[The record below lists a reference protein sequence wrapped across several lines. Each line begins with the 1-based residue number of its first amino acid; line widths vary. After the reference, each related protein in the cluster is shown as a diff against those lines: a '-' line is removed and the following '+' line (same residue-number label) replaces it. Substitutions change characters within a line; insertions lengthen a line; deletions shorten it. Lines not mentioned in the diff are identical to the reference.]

1 MKIAET
7 SFLAGADDKLA
18 AVDTYKQSTAANPL
32 SVYLDSSTIDPGQ
45 LQSLAGMSAVDE
57 ATQLANIAKTTA
69 LPLKPENVISG
80 FINRDSQ
87 IQSAF
92 SSLDPG
98 LQKFLTGVKG
108 GAKIRIVDGKLKTD
122 FKLSSMAN
130 VAGVKTMINV
140 MGGKKGLIDSID
152 VASKINFTSNLLK
165 VAAKMGVPN
174 AYSTIAENIKDN
186 EVLNAVTR
194 NILPSVIVTSNT
206 NMLSNISFSVKNG
219 RVKCVMPKF
228 TAKFAA
234 NFKLPAGILPGEL
247 GNLGATISGS
257 FSRINGRWVTSVN
270 TKGRVRINANTLLNV
285 SSDFRKVM
293 GAANTKSRSSWKVN
307 ASANQ
312 SFSGAN
318 VPVYRRP
325 GLIKYETVTAT
336 GRPVV
341 RYKFANGS
349 QREYETNDDGILTER
364 RTEPEAIPTNSS
376 AFTNFDNSKIEDPLV
391 FGHILN
397 TAKDRLAAGKQ
408 TTSLFGNPIES
419 LKSNFPYTIAQGV
432 SVMDDEFMG

>member
-18 AVDTYKQSTAANPL
+18 AVDSYKQSTAANPL
-32 SVYLDSSTIDPGQ
+32 SVYLDSSVVDPGQ
-45 LQSLAGMSAVDE
+45 LQGLAGMPAVDE
-57 ATQLANIAKTTA
+57 ATQLADIAKTTA

-92 SSLDPG
+92 SSLDSS
-98 LQKFLTGVKG
+98 LQKFLTSVKG
-108 GAKIRIVDGKLKTD
+108 SAKIRIVDGKLKTD

-130 VAGVKTMINV
+130 VAGIKTMINV

-174 AYSTIAENIKDN
+174 AYSTIAANIKDN

-194 NILPSVIVTSNT
+194 NILPSVIVTSNA

-228 TAKFAA
+228 TTKFAA
-234 NFKLPAGILPGEL
+234 NFKLPPGILPGEL
-247 GNLGATISGS
+247 GNLGASISGS
-257 FSRINGRWVTSVN
+257 FSRINDRWVSSVN
-270 TKGRVRINANTLLNV
+270 TKGQVRINGNTLLNV

-293 GAANTKSRSSWKVN
+293 GAANAKSRSSWKVN
-307 ASANQ
+307 ASVNSQ
-312 SFSGAN
+312 FSGSS
-318 VPVYRRP
+318 VPTYRRP
-325 GLIKYETVTAT
+325 GLIKYETVTAS
-336 GRPVV
+336 GKPVV

-349 QREYETNDDGILTER
+349 EREYETGQDGKITER
-364 RTEPEAIPTNSS
+364 RTDPAAMPATKA
-376 AFTNFDNSKIEDPLV
+376 AFANFDNSKIDDPLV

-397 TAKDRLAAGKQ
+397 TAKDISMSGQ
-408 TTSLFGNPIES
+408 PNTSLFGNPVDS
-419 LKSNFPYTIAQGV
+419 LKSNFPYTIAQGA